1 MEPAKTISVVCPENV
16 RAGYKNIP
24 LAEFDPAVH
33 VPFDRETG
41 LPGLRLDGPT
51 VAEYVEAGYLA
62 ANYPPEG
69 YASRS
74 TEEDVAAAITAQ
86 GASSADDAPLDIP
99 ADWPSLHWKQRV
111 ALAEKLNGEAALIPA
126 DGETQGEAADAVIA
140 AEVARRAGNGA

>member
-41 LPGLRLDGPT
+41 KPGLRADGPT
-51 VAEYVEAGYLA
+51 VAEYVAAGYLA
-62 ANYPPEG
+62 SAYPPDG

-74 TEEDVAAAITAQ
+74 TDEEIAAAVAAQ
-86 GASSADDAPLDIP
+86 QDNGGANATVIDIP
-99 ADWPSLHWKQRV
+99 ADWQTLHWKQRV
-111 ALAEKLNGEAALIPA
+111 ALAEKLNGDAALSP
-126 DGETQGEAADAVIA
+126 DEGQTQGDAADAVIV
-140 AEVARRAGNGA
+140 AEVARRAG